1 MADSNIA
8 LTTIGVKVSYCVETT
23 AGERPSTAY
32 TQIHSLSST
41 PDFNATPN
49 TADATT
55 FDNEV
60 YTTKVPLLREL
71 PDALEFGA
79 KFSPAFA
86 TEWETLMTAFTTASG
101 SGKGV
106 WFCIDIKGFEKSI
119 YFKGQPI
126 QLGIP
131 AMEANAVI
139 DTNVYIVPVGEPV
152 FADDPQYKV
161 QS

>member
-1 MADSNIA
+1 MAYSNIP
-8 LTTIGVKVSYCVETT
+8 LTTIGVKTSYCVETV
-23 AGERPSTAY
+23 AGERPTRDY
-32 TQIHSLSST
+32 IQIHSLSST

-49 TADATT
+49 TADASS

-60 YTTKVPLLREL
+60 YLTKVPLLREL

-86 TEWETLMTAFTTASG
+86 TEWETLMTAYTSASE
-101 SGKGV
+101 SGNGM

-131 AMEANAVI
+131 AMEVNSVI
-139 DTNVYIVPVGEPV
+139 DTKVYIVPVGEPI
-152 FADDPQYKV
+152 FATDPEYK

>member
-8 LTTIGVKVSYCVETT
+8 LTTIGVKVSYCVETI
-23 AGERPSTAY
+23 AGTRPSTPY

-86 TEWETLMTAFTTASG
+86 TEWETLMTAYTSASASE

-106 WFCIDIKGFEKSI
+106 WFCIDIKGFGKSI

-139 DTNVYIVPVGEPV
+139 DTNVYIVPVGEPI
-152 FADDPQYKV
+152 FDTDPTYA
-161 QS
+161 

>member
-23 AGERPSTAY
+23 AGDRPSATY

-86 TEWETLMTAFTTASG
+86 TEWETLMTAYASASE

-152 FADDPQYKV
+152 FATDPTYA
-161 QS
+161 